1 MATMIMTTNVKKSS
15 VNYDLIKKITEFLL
29 ILNQLKYN
37 NGGGR

>member
-1 MATMIMTTNVKKSS
+1 MATMIMTTNDKKSS
-15 VNYDLIKKITEFLL
+15 VTYNLILKITEFLL